1 MLLSTLS
8 RRSLSSLVR
17 SEDAADQGDG
27 VDELTDHLVGRVDAA
42 IPRQTIRARVCREFE
57 TFGSVRVR
65 QFVPVFVERRVRA
78 GLRG

>member
-1 MLLSTLS
+1 MSEISHLSIPP
-8 RRSLSSLVR
+8 RVR
-17 SEDAADQGDG
+17 PKDRAERGG

-42 IPRQTIRARVCREFE
+42 IPRETVQARVRREFDA
-57 TFGSVRVR
+57 FADARVR

>member
-1 MLLSTLS
+1 VSTFA
-8 RRSLSSLVR
+8 RRSLSSQAR
-17 SEDAADQGDG
+17 SEDAEPGDG
-27 VDELTDHLVGRVDAA
+27 VEELTDHLVGRIDAA

-57 TFGSVRVR
+57 AFGSARVR

>member
-1 MLLSTLS
+1 MFRVPASPDQS
-8 RRSLSSLVR
+8 
-17 SEDAADQGDG
+17 DATQRTRIPERVAG

-42 IPRQTIRARVCREFE
+42 IPRQTVRARVCREFE
-57 TFGSVRVR
+57 AFDRVRVR

>member
-1 MLLSTLS
+1 MPDLSHPPIPARS
-8 RRSLSSLVR
+8 RPKDRA
-17 SEDAADQGDG
+17 EQGG

-42 IPRQTIRARVCREFE
+42 IPRQTVRARVRREFDA
-57 TFGSVRVR
+57 FADARVR